1 DLDWHAFEYMR
12 KLPFK
17 EMLAVLRDESLG
29 INMPPG
35 RVPHTIF
42 YGFLESEIVGRISV
56 RHALNDYLLKRGGH
70 IGYAVAKRFRRRG
83 FATEMVRHALEFCKT
98 IGLKSVLITC
108 ADDNIPSWKIIERF
122 GGKLENKIW
131 DDEDQETLRRYWIE
145 LE

>member
-1 DLDWHAFEYMR
+1 
-12 KLPFK
+12 
-17 EMLAVLRDESLG
+17 
-29 INMPPG
+29 
-35 RVPHTIF
+35 
-42 YGFLESEIVGRISV
+42 
-56 RHALNDYLLKRGGH
+56 LLKRGGH

-131 DDEDQETLRRYWIE
+131 DDEQQETLRRYWIE